1 MRESRTTRKIKEV
14 KGECTSGDKQSRL
27 GFYCA
32 AVKKKRLH
40 NQNVSNKIFVRGKHK
55 TIQQ

>member
-14 KGECTSGDKQSRL
+14 KGECRSGDKQSRL

-32 AVKKKRLH
+32 AVKKRDYTTKMLAT
-40 NQNVSNKIFVRGKHK
+40 KYL
-55 TIQQ
+55 